1 MNEVPLPDGISFFP
15 PREKAPDFIIGAI
28 SVHPARF
35 VTYLRDQKT
44 NNAGYVQFDVKMSKK
59 GRPYVELNTYK
70 PDPLARLGG
79 KDIAN
84 EKFVPEV
91 FKSAI
96 PCSKDSDM
104 PDDFLKTAPEG
115 F

>member
-15 PREKAPDFIIGAI
+15 PREKAPNFIIGAI

-44 NNAGYVQFDVKMSKK
+44 NGAGYVQFDVKMSKAGK
-59 GRPYVELNTYK
+59 PYISLNTYN
-70 PDPLARLGG
+70 PDPLARLVGR
-79 KDIAN
+79 DITK
-84 EKFVPEV
+84 EKFVPDV
-91 FKSAI
+91 LK
-96 PCSKDSDM
+96 KDDGS
-104 PDDFLKTAPEG
+104 DFLKDVEAP